1 MSSRPS
7 TGLDT
12 EVFVMNA
19 DGSGVR
25 RLTYSVGMDGSPRRR

>member
-7 TGLDT
+7 TQLDT

-19 DGSGVR
+19 DGSDAQ
-25 RLTYSVGMDGSPRRR
+25 RLTNVVGVDGSPRVR